1 MRHNDEAIWCPVP
14 FPPVSCCSFPG
25 HRIHVERLHIRLG
38 RRGST
43 FVEGL
48 LHASKF
54 SAFLA
59 STDAAALN
67 VFAPFLRQQTEALDH
82 IAVQGGL
89 AGAGTLPSHRL
100 QEMSPRNP

>member
-1 MRHNDEAIWCPVP
+1 M
-14 FPPVSCCSFPG
+14 
-25 HRIHVERLHIRLG
+25 LG

-48 LHASKF
+48 LYASKF

-59 STDAAALN
+59 STEAAALN
-67 VFAPFLRQQTEALDH
+67 VFAPFLRWQTEALDP

-89 AGAGTLPSHRL
+89 AGVGTLPSHCL
-100 QEMSPRNP
+100 QETSPRNP